1 MTFTTSIPTTPVL
14 PPNVDIQLPPCPDMS
29 KYDSPF
35 QWRILTKQL
44 MTYLSCSVNAIAAYA
59 SGSYAFP
66 EAQLTEK
73 WGVSHV
79 VFTLGITIFTIGFG
93 E

>member
-1 MTFTTSIPTTPVL
+1 
-14 PPNVDIQLPPCPDMS
+14 
-29 KYDSPF
+29 
-35 QWRILTKQL
+35 
-44 MTYLSCSVNAIAAYA
+44 MTYLSCSVNAVAAYA

-79 VFTLGITIFTIGFG
+79 VFTLGITVFTIGFG
-93 E
+93 KCFLG